1 MARFLTKKHRAPVVC
16 RQKHKGAFG
25 LEPMLTNTDARAVC
39 PRRRAYLVQR
49 TDSTNQTLEN
59 LPVAGRPLAG
69 RACAAKHKGPSNRRL
84 LMNVIGNSSTDCG
97 A

>member
-39 PRRRAYLVQR
+39 PRRRAYLV
-49 TDSTNQTLEN
+49 
-59 LPVAGRPLAG
+59 
-69 RACAAKHKGPSNRRL
+69 
-84 LMNVIGNSSTDCG
+84 
-97 A
+97 